1 MSWGP
6 LIFGHAPPRIIQA
19 VTEAAA
25 RGTSFGASTEAEVRL
40 AQKIV
45 AAVPSVEKV
54 RLVNSG
60 TEAVMSA
67 VRLARG
73 FTKRDKIIKFEGNY
87 HGHSDGFLAK
97 AGSGLT
103 TFDLPDSAGVPANLT
118 RDTLTLPYN
127 DADAFRE
134 AMRAHPGEIA
144 CVMLEP
150 VAGNMGVVTPRAD
163 FLHALRELTA
173 ADGALL
179 LFDEVI
185 TGFRL
190 AYGGAQEL
198 FGITPDLT
206 ALGKIIG
213 GGLPLAAYGG
223 RADIMD
229 TVAPVGP
236 VYQAGTL
243 SGNPLAVAAGLAQLT
258 MLDEQKDTLYTD
270 LHHKMHTLA
279 HAAKETAARLGI
291 PHRINRLGS
300 MMTLF
305 FTDAKVVDF
314 ATRQNVRHRPLR
326 RLLPGAAGA
335 RRLLRAVAVRGG
347 VPQRGAHG
355 RAAGRNRRRPSPR
368 RCMSWLDIPRVTSRK
383 TLTTRPSR
391 SPNWHAPWRDVAL
404 TNRLFGGTQTI
415 LFHVA
420 RLLRDVPAGSRIRI
434 LDIAT
439 GSADIPAR
447 PAGLGPAARPGP
459 DDRGRGQPCRD
470 APHGAGDC
478 ARRASGP
485 GRCPRPAV
493 RAALL

>member
-1 MSWGP
+1 VEGGYTPVMQSHENSARLFAEAQRVIPGGVNSPVRAFKSVGGDPLFMQRGEGPFIFDVDGNRYIDHVLSWGP
-6 LIFGHAPPRIIQA
+6 LIFGHAPARIIQA
-19 VTEAAA
+19 VTDAAT

-40 AQKIV
+40 AEKIV

-73 FTKRDKIIKFEGNY
+73 YTKRDKIIKFEGNY

-127 DADAFRE
+127 DADALRE
-134 AMRAHPGEIA
+134 AMRAHPGEVA

-150 VAGNMGVVTPRAD
+150 VAGNMGVVLPRAD

-173 ADGALL
+173 QDGALL

-198 FGITPDLT
+198 FGVTPDLT

-258 MLDEQKDTLYTD
+258 MLDEQKDMLYAA
-270 LHHKMHTLA
+270 LEGRMQTLA
-279 HAAKETAARLGI
+279 RAAGATAARLGI
-291 PHRINRLGS
+291 PHRINQIGS

-305 FTDAKVVDF
+305 FTDAEVDDF
-314 ATRQNVRHRPLR
+314 ASAKTSDTARY
-326 RLLPGAAGA
+326 AAFF
-335 RRLLRAVAVRGG
+335 R
-347 VPQRGAHG
+347 
-355 RAAGRNRRRPSPR
+355 
-368 RCMSWLDIPRVTSRK
+368 
-383 TLTTRPSR
+383 
-391 SPNWHAPWRDVAL
+391 
-404 TNRLFGGTQTI
+404 
-415 LFHVA
+415 
-420 RLLRDVPAGSRIRI
+420 
-434 LDIAT
+434 
-439 GSADIPAR
+439 
-447 PAGLGPAARPGP
+447 
-459 DDRGRGQPCRD
+459 
-470 APHGAGDC
+470 
-478 ARRASGP
+478 
-485 GRCPRPAV
+485 
-493 RAALL
+493 ALLERGVYFAPSQFEAAFISAAHTDSLLEETAQAVTEALHVVA

>member
-1 MSWGP
+1 MQSHENSARLFAEAQRVIPGGVNSPVRAFKSVGGDPLFMQRGEGPYIFDVDGNRYIDHVLSWGP
-6 LIFGHAPPRIIQA
+6 LIFGHAPPRIINA
-19 VTEAAA
+19 VTDAAQ

-103 TFDLPDSAGVPANLT
+103 TLGLPDSAGVPVNLT
-118 RDTLTLPYN
+118 RDTITLPYN
-127 DADAFRE
+127 DAE
-134 AMRAHPGEIA
+134 ALTETMRAHPGEIA
-144 CVMLEP
+144 CVILEP
-150 VAGNMGVVTPRAD
+150 IAGNMGVVTPRAD
-163 FLHALRELTA
+163 FLHALRDLTA

-185 TGFRL
+185 TGFRV

-243 SGNPLAVAAGLAQLT
+243 SGNPLAVAAGLEQLT
-258 MLDEQKDTLYTD
+258 MLDEHRETLYTD
-270 LHHKMHTLA
+270 LHHKMHRLA
-279 HAAKETAARLGI
+279 QTTKETATKLGI
-291 PHRINRLGS
+291 PHRINRIGS

-305 FTDAKVVDF
+305 FTDAKVIDF
-314 ATRQNVRHRPLR
+314 PSAKTADTARY
-326 RLLPGAAGA
+326 GAFF
-335 RRLLRAVAVRGG
+335 R
-347 VPQRGAHG
+347 
-355 RAAGRNRRRPSPR
+355 
-368 RCMSWLDIPRVTSRK
+368 
-383 TLTTRPSR
+383 
-391 SPNWHAPWRDVAL
+391 
-404 TNRLFGGTQTI
+404 
-415 LFHVA
+415 
-420 RLLRDVPAGSRIRI
+420 
-434 LDIAT
+434 
-439 GSADIPAR
+439 
-447 PAGLGPAARPGP
+447 
-459 DDRGRGQPCRD
+459 
-470 APHGAGDC
+470 
-478 ARRASGP
+478 
-485 GRCPRPAV
+485 
-493 RAALL
+493 ALLERGVYIAPSQFESIFLSTAPTDAVLEETTQAVVEALHVVA

>member
-1 MSWGP
+1 MQSHENSARLFAEAQRVIPGGVNSPVRAFKSVGGDPLFMQRGDGPYIFDVDGNRYIDHVMSWGP
-6 LIFGHAPPRIIQA
+6 LIFGHAPPRIIRA
-19 VTEAAA
+19 VTDAAQ

-127 DADAFRE
+127 DADALRE

-150 VAGNMGVVTPRAD
+150 VAGNMGVVLPRAD

-173 ADGALL
+173 QDGALL

-190 AYGGAQEL
+190 AYGGAQER

-243 SGNPLAVAAGLAQLT
+243 SGNPLAVAAGLEQLT
-258 MLDEQKDTLYTD
+258 MLDEQKDTLYAD
-270 LHHKMHTLA
+270 LDRRMEMLA
-279 HAAKETAARLGI
+279 QTAGETAARRGI
-291 PHRINRLGS
+291 PHRINQTGS

-305 FTDAKVVDF
+305 FTDANVVDF
-314 ATRQNVRHRPLR
+314 ASAKTSDTARY
-326 RLLPGAAGA
+326 AAFF
-335 RRLLRAVAVRGG
+335 R
-347 VPQRGAHG
+347 
-355 RAAGRNRRRPSPR
+355 
-368 RCMSWLDIPRVTSRK
+368 
-383 TLTTRPSR
+383 
-391 SPNWHAPWRDVAL
+391 
-404 TNRLFGGTQTI
+404 
-415 LFHVA
+415 
-420 RLLRDVPAGSRIRI
+420 
-434 LDIAT
+434 
-439 GSADIPAR
+439 
-447 PAGLGPAARPGP
+447 
-459 DDRGRGQPCRD
+459 
-470 APHGAGDC
+470 
-478 ARRASGP
+478 
-485 GRCPRPAV
+485 
-493 RAALL
+493 ALLARGVYFAPSQFEAAFLSTAHTDALLEETAQAVSEALHVVA

>member
-1 MSWGP
+1 MQSHENSARLFAEAQRVIPGGVNSPVRAFKSVGGDPLFMQRGEGPYIFDVDGNRYIDHVMSWGP
-6 LIFGHAPPRIIQA
+6 LIFGHAPAQIIQA

-54 RLVNSG
+54 RLVSSG

-103 TFDLPDSAGVPANLT
+103 TFDLPDSAGVPKNLT
-118 RDTLTLPYN
+118 LDTLTLPYN
-127 DADAFRE
+127 DADALRE
-134 AMRAHPGEIA
+134 AMRAHPREVA

-163 FLHALRELTA
+163 FLHALRDLTA

-243 SGNPLAVAAGLAQLT
+243 SGNPLAVAAGLEQLT
-258 MLDEQKDTLYTD
+258 MLEEVRGTLYTQMD
-270 LHHKMHTLA
+270 AQMRHLA
-279 HAAKETAARLGI
+279 QSAEETARRLGI
-291 PHRINRLGS
+291 PHHINRIGS

-305 FTDAKVVDF
+305 FTDTDVVDF
-314 ATRQNVRHRPLR
+314 ASAKTSDTARYGAFFRA
-326 RLLPGAAGA
+326 LLERGVYFAPSQYEAAFVSA
-335 RRLLRAVAVRGG
+335 AHTDANLDKTAEAVSEALHAVA
-347 VPQRGAHG
+347 
-355 RAAGRNRRRPSPR
+355 
-368 RCMSWLDIPRVTSRK
+368 
-383 TLTTRPSR
+383 
-391 SPNWHAPWRDVAL
+391 
-404 TNRLFGGTQTI
+404 
-415 LFHVA
+415 
-420 RLLRDVPAGSRIRI
+420 
-434 LDIAT
+434 
-439 GSADIPAR
+439 
-447 PAGLGPAARPGP
+447 
-459 DDRGRGQPCRD
+459 
-470 APHGAGDC
+470 
-478 ARRASGP
+478 
-485 GRCPRPAV
+485 
-493 RAALL
+493 

>member
-1 MSWGP
+1 MQSHENSARLFAEAQRVIPGGVNSPVRAFKSVGGDPLFMQRGDGPFIFDVDGNRYIDHVLSWGP

-19 VTEAAA
+19 VTDAAM

-67 VRLARG
+67 VRVARG
-73 FTKRDKIIKFEGNY
+73 FTKRDTIIKFEGNY

-103 TFDLPDSAGVPANLT
+103 TLGLPDSAGVPVNLT
-118 RDTLTLPYN
+118 RDTITLPYN
-127 DADAFRE
+127 NADAFRE
-134 AMRAHPGEIA
+134 AMQAHPGEIA

-163 FLHALRELTA
+163 FLHALRELTQ

-243 SGNPLAVAAGLAQLT
+243 SGNPLAVAAGLEQLT
-258 MLDEQKDTLYTD
+258 MLDEQKATLYAD

-279 HAAKETAARLGI
+279 QITKDAAARLGI

-305 FTDAKVVDF
+305 FTDTKVIDF
-314 ATRQNVRHRPLR
+314 ATAKTSDTARY
-326 RLLPGAAGA
+326 AAFF
-335 RRLLRAVAVRGG
+335 R
-347 VPQRGAHG
+347 
-355 RAAGRNRRRPSPR
+355 
-368 RCMSWLDIPRVTSRK
+368 
-383 TLTTRPSR
+383 
-391 SPNWHAPWRDVAL
+391 
-404 TNRLFGGTQTI
+404 
-415 LFHVA
+415 
-420 RLLRDVPAGSRIRI
+420 
-434 LDIAT
+434 
-439 GSADIPAR
+439 
-447 PAGLGPAARPGP
+447 
-459 DDRGRGQPCRD
+459 
-470 APHGAGDC
+470 
-478 ARRASGP
+478 
-485 GRCPRPAV
+485 
-493 RAALL
+493 ALLERGVYLAPSQFEAAFVSAAHSDALLEETAQAVTEALHVVA

>member
-1 MSWGP
+1 MQSHENSARLFAEAQRVIPGGVNSPVRAFKSVGGDPLFMQRGEGPYIFDVDGNRYIDHVLSWGP
-6 LIFGHAPPRIIQA
+6 LIFGHAPPRIINA
-19 VTEAAA
+19 VTDAAQ

-103 TFDLPDSAGVPANLT
+103 TLGLPDSAGVPVNLT
-118 RDTLTLPYN
+118 RDTITLPYN
-127 DADAFRE
+127 DAE
-134 AMRAHPGEIA
+134 ALTETMRAHPGEIA
-144 CVMLEP
+144 CVILEP
-150 VAGNMGVVTPRAD
+150 IAGNMGVVTPRAD
-163 FLHALRELTA
+163 FLHALRDLTA

-185 TGFRL
+185 TGFRV

-243 SGNPLAVAAGLAQLT
+243 SGNPLAVAAGLEQLT
-258 MLDEQKDTLYTD
+258 MLDEHRETLYTD
-270 LHHKMHTLA
+270 LHHKMHRLA
-279 HAAKETAARLGI
+279 QTTKETATKLGI
-291 PHRINRLGS
+291 PHRINRIGS

-305 FTDAKVVDF
+305 FTDAKVIDF
-314 ATRQNVRHRPLR
+314 PSAKTADTARY
-326 RLLPGAAGA
+326 GAFF
-335 RRLLRAVAVRGG
+335 R
-347 VPQRGAHG
+347 
-355 RAAGRNRRRPSPR
+355 
-368 RCMSWLDIPRVTSRK
+368 
-383 TLTTRPSR
+383 
-391 SPNWHAPWRDVAL
+391 
-404 TNRLFGGTQTI
+404 
-415 LFHVA
+415 
-420 RLLRDVPAGSRIRI
+420 
-434 LDIAT
+434 
-439 GSADIPAR
+439 
-447 PAGLGPAARPGP
+447 
-459 DDRGRGQPCRD
+459 
-470 APHGAGDC
+470 
-478 ARRASGP
+478 
-485 GRCPRPAV
+485 
-493 RAALL
+493 ALLERGVYIAPSQFESIFLSTAHTDAVLEETTQAVVEALHVVA

>member
-1 MSWGP
+1 MQSHENSVRLFAEAQRVIPGGVNSPVRAFKSVGGDPLFMQRGEGPFIFDVDDNRYIDHVLSWGP
-6 LIFGHAPPRIIQA
+6 LIFGHAPARIIQA
-19 VTEAAA
+19 VTDAAA

-103 TFDLPDSAGVPANLT
+103 TFDLPDSAGVPKNLT

-127 DADAFRE
+127 DADALRE
-134 AMRAHPGEIA
+134 AMRAHPGEVA
-144 CVMLEP
+144 CIMLEP

-163 FLHALRELTA
+163 FLHALRDLTT

-198 FGITPDLT
+198 FGVTPDLT

-279 HAAKETAARLGI
+279 QTTKDTAARLGI

-314 ATRQNVRHRPLR
+314 ASAKTSDTARY
-326 RLLPGAAGA
+326 AAFF
-335 RRLLRAVAVRGG
+335 R
-347 VPQRGAHG
+347 
-355 RAAGRNRRRPSPR
+355 
-368 RCMSWLDIPRVTSRK
+368 
-383 TLTTRPSR
+383 
-391 SPNWHAPWRDVAL
+391 
-404 TNRLFGGTQTI
+404 
-415 LFHVA
+415 
-420 RLLRDVPAGSRIRI
+420 
-434 LDIAT
+434 
-439 GSADIPAR
+439 
-447 PAGLGPAARPGP
+447 
-459 DDRGRGQPCRD
+459 
-470 APHGAGDC
+470 
-478 ARRASGP
+478 
-485 GRCPRPAV
+485 
-493 RAALL
+493 ALLERGVYFAPSQFEAAFISAAHTDALLEETAQAVTEALHVVA

>member
-1 MSWGP
+1 MQSHEKSARLYAEAQRVIPGGVNSPVRAFKSVGGDPLFMQRGDGPYIFDVDGNRYVDHVMSWGP
-6 LIFGHAPPRIIQA
+6 LIFGHAPPQIIRA
-19 VTEAAA
+19 VTDAAG

-40 AQKIV
+40 AEKIV

-118 RDTLTLPYN
+118 RDTLTLTYN
-127 DADAFRE
+127 DADEFRA

-163 FLHALRELTA
+163 FLHALRELTQ

-185 TGFRL
+185 TGFRV
-190 AYGGAQEL
+190 AYGGAQAL

-229 TVAPVGP
+229 TVSPVGP

-258 MLDEQKDTLYTD
+258 LLDEQKDTLYTD
-270 LHHKMHTLA
+270 LHHKMHALA
-279 HAAKETAARLGI
+279 HTTKETATRLGI

-305 FTDAKVVDF
+305 FTDARVINF
-314 ATRQNVRHRPLR
+314 ASAKTSDTARY
-326 RLLPGAAGA
+326 AAFF
-335 RRLLRAVAVRGG
+335 R
-347 VPQRGAHG
+347 
-355 RAAGRNRRRPSPR
+355 
-368 RCMSWLDIPRVTSRK
+368 
-383 TLTTRPSR
+383 
-391 SPNWHAPWRDVAL
+391 
-404 TNRLFGGTQTI
+404 
-415 LFHVA
+415 
-420 RLLRDVPAGSRIRI
+420 
-434 LDIAT
+434 
-439 GSADIPAR
+439 
-447 PAGLGPAARPGP
+447 
-459 DDRGRGQPCRD
+459 
-470 APHGAGDC
+470 
-478 ARRASGP
+478 
-485 GRCPRPAV
+485 
-493 RAALL
+493 ALLERGVYVAPSQFEALFLSTVHTDAVLEQTTQAVIEALHVVA

>member
-1 MSWGP
+1 MHRREKSEALFARAQMVIPGGVNSPVRAFKSVGGRPLFMERGEGPYIFDVDGNRYIDHVLSWGP
-6 LIFGHAPPRIIQA
+6 LIFGHAPARIIQA
-19 VTEAAA
+19 VTEAAS

-67 VRLARG
+67 VRVARG

-103 TFDLPDSAGVPANLT
+103 TFDLPDSAGVPKNLT
-118 RDTLTLPYN
+118 LDTLTLPYN
-127 DADAFRE
+127 DADALRE
-134 AMRAHPGEIA
+134 AMRAHPREIA

-163 FLHALRELTA
+163 FLHALRQLTE
-173 ADGALL
+173 ADGTLL

-279 HAAKETAARLGI
+279 HKTKEAARRLGI
-291 PHRINRLGS
+291 PHRINRVGS

-314 ATRQNVRHRPLR
+314 ASAKTSDTARYAAFFRA
-326 RLLPGAAGA
+326 LLERGVYFAPSQFESAFISAVHTDA
-335 RRLLRAVAVRGG
+335 LLEETAQAVAEALHV
-347 VPQRGAHG
+347 
-355 RAAGRNRRRPSPR
+355 
-368 RCMSWLDIPRVTSRK
+368 
-383 TLTTRPSR
+383 
-391 SPNWHAPWRDVAL
+391 VA
-404 TNRLFGGTQTI
+404 
-415 LFHVA
+415 
-420 RLLRDVPAGSRIRI
+420 
-434 LDIAT
+434 
-439 GSADIPAR
+439 
-447 PAGLGPAARPGP
+447 
-459 DDRGRGQPCRD
+459 
-470 APHGAGDC
+470 
-478 ARRASGP
+478 
-485 GRCPRPAV
+485 
-493 RAALL
+493 